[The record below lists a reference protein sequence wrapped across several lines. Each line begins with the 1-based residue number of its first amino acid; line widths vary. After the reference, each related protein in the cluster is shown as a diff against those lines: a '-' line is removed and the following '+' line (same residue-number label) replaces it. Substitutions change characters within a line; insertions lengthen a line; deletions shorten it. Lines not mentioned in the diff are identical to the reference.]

1 MMTEKLYY
9 KDSHIRSFTAT
20 VLSCEEAEGGFDLE
34 LSATAF
40 FPGGGGQLCDEG
52 TLNGVRLLSV
62 REEGERIL
70 HRSPVAFGVG
80 SEVQGELDWDVRFR
94 RMQLHSAEHIVSGLA
109 HSRWGAENSGF
120 HMNGEFVT
128 MDLTVELTEADVLWL
143 ETEANAVIFRNT
155 PFQTW
160 FPEKAELD
168 ALQYRSKK
176 ELSGAVRLVAVEG
189 VDLCACCAPHVHLAG
204 EIGSIR
210 LPEAMRHRGGMRL
223 ILRSGSYALEEHQRQ
238 SVIMSKLSAALSV
251 PQERIVEAVEKL
263 LNTVGEQK
271 HMISQLQ
278 KQSLEAI
285 ARSAEP
291 VDNALLFFVED
302 CDREA
307 LRAMVNGG
315 LEKCGLCAAFA
326 GGDGAWQ
333 YILGSREIDLRANA
347 KAINAAI
354 HGKGGG
360 SPQMI
365 QGSATATRAEIEAF
379 WEGFHG

>member
-1 MMTEKLYY
+1 MTEKLYY
-9 KDSHIRSFTAT
+9 KNSHISDFTAT
-20 VLSCEEAEGGFDLE
+20 VLSCTACAQGYGLE

-62 REEGERIL
+62 REEGEHIYHL
-70 HRSPVAFGVG
+70 SPVPFEVG
-80 SEVQGELDWDVRFR
+80 SEVRGELDWDVRFR

-128 MDLTVELTEADVLWL
+128 LDLTVELTAEDVLWL

-155 PFQTW
+155 PFRTW

-176 ELSGAVRLVAVEG
+176 ELTGAVRLVAVEG
-189 VDLCACCAPHVHLAG
+189 VDLCACCAPHVQLAG
-204 EIGSIR
+204 EIGCIR
-210 LPEAMRHRGGMRL
+210 LLDAMRHRGGMRL
-223 ILRSGSYALEEHQRQ
+223 ILRSGAYALEEHQRQ
-238 SVIMSKLSAALSV
+238 SAILAKLSAALSV
-251 PQERIVEAVEKL
+251 PQERIEEAVAKL

-271 HMISQLQ
+271 HTIAQLQ
-278 KQSLEAI
+278 IQQLEAL

-291 VDNALLFFVED
+291 EHDALLFFVED

-307 LRAMVNGG
+307 LRSMVNLA
-315 LEKCGLCAAFA
+315 LEKCSLCGAFA
-326 GGDGAWQ
+326 GRDGAWQ
-333 YILGSREIDLRANA
+333 YILGSRGIDLRANG

-354 HGKGGG
+354 QGKGGG

-365 QGSATATRAEIEAF
+365 QGSAAAAREEIESF

>member
-1 MMTEKLYY
+1 MTEKLYY
-9 KDSHIRSFTAT
+9 SDSHIRSFTAT
-20 VLSCEEAEGGFDLE
+20 VLSCVPCAQGYDVE

-62 REEGERIL
+62 REEGEHIY
-70 HRSPVAFGVG
+70 HRSPVAFAVG

-128 MDLTVELTEADVLWL
+128 MDLTVELTEADILWL
-143 ETEANAVIFRNT
+143 ETEANAVIYRNT
-155 PFQTW
+155 PFRSW

-168 ALQYRSKK
+168 ALSYRSKK
-176 ELSGAVRLVAVEG
+176 ELNGAVRLVEVEG
-189 VDLCACCAPHVHLAG
+189 IDLCACCAPHVQLSG

-210 LPEAMRHRGGMRL
+210 LLDAMRHRGGMRL
-223 ILRSGSYALEEHQRQ
+223 VLRSGSYALEEHQRQ
-238 SVIMSKLSAALSV
+238 SAILSKLSAALSV
-251 PQERIVEAVEKL
+251 PQERISEAVEKL
-263 LNTVGEQK
+263 LATLGEQK
-271 HMISQLQ
+271 HTISQLQ
-278 KQSLEAI
+278 IQSLA
-285 ARSAEP
+285 ALADNAEP
-291 VDNALLFFVED
+291 VNDALLFFVED

-307 LRAMVNGG
+307 LRAMVNKA

-326 GGDGAWQ
+326 GKDGAWQ
-333 YILGSREIDLRANA
+333 YILGSRAIDLRANA

-354 HGKGGG
+354 FGKGGG
-360 SPQMI
+360 SARMI
-365 QGSATATRAEIEAF
+365 QGSATATRTEIEAF

>member
-1 MMTEKLYY
+1 MTEKLYY

-20 VLSCEEAEGGFDLE
+20 VLSCEEAEGGFDVE

-52 TLNGVRLLSV
+52 TLNGVELLSV

-80 SEVQGELDWDVRFR
+80 AKVQGELDWEVRFR

-109 HSRWGAENSGF
+109 HSHWGAENSGF

-128 MDLTVELTEADVLWL
+128 MDLTVELTEADIRRL
-143 ETEANAVIFRNT
+143 ETEANAVIFRNK
-155 PFQTW
+155 PFKTW

-210 LPEAMRHRGGMRL
+210 LPDAMRHRGGMRL
-223 ILRSGSYALEEHQRQ
+223 ILRAGSYALEEHQRQ
-238 SVIMSKLSAALSV
+238 SAILSALSAALSV
-251 PQERIVEAVEKL
+251 PQERITEAVDKL
-263 LNTVGEQK
+263 LATLGEQK

-278 KQSLEAI
+278 IQQLQAL
-285 ARSAEP
+285 AEKAVP
-291 VDNALLFFVED
+291 VNDTLLFFVED

-307 LRAMVNGG
+307 LRAMVNLA

-326 GGDGAWQ
+326 GQDGAWQ
-333 YILGSREIDLRANA
+333 YILGSRETDLRANA
-347 KAINAAI
+347 KTVNAAI

-360 SPQMI
+360 SAQMI